1 MRIQILSIVWIK
13 PEEVMKINEHVKLSN
28 QMLSIDWIILFIW
41 FLFSKYTLSIDL
53 IMMILNK
60 RIEPEKVMKIN
71 EHYLTDS
78 SLMRKIQRHNHDK

>member
-1 MRIQILSIVWIK
+1 
-13 PEEVMKINEHVKLSN
+13 MKINEHVKLSN

-60 RIEPEKVMKIN
+60 RIKPEKVMKIN

>member
-1 MRIQILSIVWIK
+1 MQPNAFNWL
-13 PEEVMKINEHVKLSN
+13 NYF
-28 QMLSIDWIILFIW
+28 ILFIS

-60 RIEPEKVMKIN
+60 RIKPEKVMKIN

-78 SLMRKIQRHNHDK
+78 RLMRKIQRHNHDK